1 MSVILV
7 QPVRVSEAA
16 QATTAGVR
24 VAAVPERDEGLC
36 CVGQIPEARTWPGTV
51 PVDEDPSITVTN
63 EIPGRQVVVADQ
75 LLAVGDTYDG
85 DRDVSAVGTSS
96 NRITHATSLTGP
108 AISSAARLYRKGLLR
123 QGYDADLIAVDGD
136 LQRDLNALQ
145 SVRMVVLAGQ
155 PVHIRS

>member
-16 QATTAGVR
+16 QATTADVR

-36 CVGQIPEARTWPGTV
+36 CVSQIPEARTWPGTV
-51 PVDEDPSITVTN
+51 PVDKDPSITVTN

-85 DRDVSAVGTSS
+85 GRDISAVQHLF
-96 NRITHATSLTGP
+96 NRITRATSLTGP
-108 AISSAARLYRKGLLR
+108 AIAAHLALINDRLEGTGRLVIIWSR
-123 QGYDADLIAVDGD
+123 T
-136 LQRDLNALQ
+136 ALTRRG
-145 SVRMVVLAGQ
+145 SGCMT
-155 PVHIRS
+155 SW

>member
-16 QATTAGVR
+16 QATTADVR

-36 CVGQIPEARTWPGTV
+36 SVSQIPEARTWPGTV
-51 PVDEDPSITVTN
+51 PVDKDPSITVTN

-85 DRDVSAVGTSS
+85 GRDVSAVSTSSIGSLTQPVLPVPPFPRRQGCTGRDCCGRGTTPTLLLLMAICRGTS
-96 NRITHATSLTGP
+96 THCRAFGWS
-108 AISSAARLYRKGLLR
+108 Y
-123 QGYDADLIAVDGD
+123 
-136 LQRDLNALQ
+136 
-145 SVRMVVLAGQ
+145 
-155 PVHIRS
+155 